1 MEHNKIATTWCD
13 DTFKN
18 FLFVFFPQKLSCDD
32 DVYFLGS
39 VAQKIKLFRMISNK
53 LLYTQKI
60 SCRYQK

>member
-13 DTFKN
+13 DICKN
-18 FLFVFFPQKLSCDD
+18 FLFVFFSQKSCCAD
-32 DVYFLGS
+32 DVYFLGT
-39 VAQKIKLFRMISNK
+39 VAQKIKRSRIISNK